1 MALIPMAAFA
11 AVSYGNS
18 DGTARMSVTK
28 WGNNYALV
36 KGTQR
41 AYGMR
46 KVYTQG
52 QARNVMGS
60 ESWKRVS
67 PNTVSLRNQSRSF
80 TVINTNYTFTKIRGV
95 SLRLCTDVPFWFDPC
110 GKPVTINR

>member
-1 MALIPMAAFA
+1 MALMPMVAFA

-28 WGNNYALV
+28 WGNNYAVV

-41 AYGMR
+41 SYKR
-46 KVYTQG
+46 EKVYTQG

-60 ESWKRVS
+60 ERWKRVS
-67 PNTVSLRNQSRSF
+67 PNSLSLTNQSRSF
-80 TVINTNYTFTKIRGV
+80 AVIRLFANEGV
-95 SLRLCTDVPFWFDPC
+95 V
-110 GKPVTINR
+110 G